1 MQYFIDFKDMMEEVL
16 RDTEK
21 HRGLDAVMK
30 SKVNMLRTSI
40 VNTCI
45 PNGLVISL
53 YFIIVF
59 LR

>member
-1 MQYFIDFKDMMEEVL
+1 MQNFIDFRDMMEEVL

-45 PNGLVISL
+45 PKGLVI
-53 YFIIVF
+53 FP
-59 LR
+59 